1 MPPDPKHEYREHTAE
16 RWLRDDPEGY
26 HACVEM
32 IKRGEVN
39 RSELARQFDRSR
51 NSISA
56 LIYAEFSVEQ
66 LQEVIAKKGLIVTAE
81 ALDRQEDV
89 IPNATAKEL
98 GALAMTSKA
107 GMEVSKLARGQ
118 GSTQLHL
125 HRHVHVNAQE
135 AGERLLQEAQEMGLS
150 MGENFALG
158 APGRVAGREVVN
170 VVAMD
175 VQSNAGLSLV
185 ADDESLMAGGDTDGD
200 TLKSGTPLPRVGG
213 EAGGGGGAGSAGS
226 API

>member
-1 MPPDPKHEYREHTAE
+1 MPSDEQPRLPGMPPDPKLEYREHTAE

-98 GALAMTSKA
+98 GALAMT
-107 GMEVSKLARGQ
+107 
-118 GSTQLHL
+118 
-125 HRHVHVNAQE
+125 
-135 AGERLLQEAQEMGLS
+135 
-150 MGENFALG
+150 
-158 APGRVAGREVVN
+158 
-170 VVAMD
+170 
-175 VQSNAGLSLV
+175 
-185 ADDESLMAGGDTDGD
+185 
-200 TLKSGTPLPRVGG
+200 
-213 EAGGGGGAGSAGS
+213 
-226 API
+226 